1 MLLDGDLM
9 FSWDVEDDCLVITF
23 LNSESDAEEAYY
35 LDSEEAFTLSKF
47 LLKRF
52 KNQHDAEEEL
62 KIN

>member
-9 FSWDVEDDCLVITF
+9 FSWDVEDNCLVITF
-23 LNSESDAEEAYY
+23 LNSESDIEEAYY
-35 LDSEEAFTLSKF
+35 LDNEEAFTLSKF

-52 KNQHDAEEEL
+52 KDQHDTEEDL